1 MRERLDKYIK
11 QHNLFSKGDK
21 LILAISGGTDSV
33 ALAYL
38 LKQLEYDFTMA
49 HCNFGLR
56 NKESDADEV
65 FVKKLAKKLG
75 VKCFTKSFKTTGIL
89 FSRSALYYGNQI
101 RIGKI
106 KSCRMPLL
114 YAFAG
119 NLL

>member
-1 MRERLDKYIK
+1 MNEELDKYIK
-11 QHNLFSKGDK
+11 HYHLFSKGDK
-21 LILAISGGTDSV
+21 LILAISGGADSV

-75 VKCFTKSFKTTGIL
+75 VRCFIKSFETLK
-89 FSRSALYYGNQI
+89 FASEN
-101 RIGKI
+101 KI
-106 KSCRMPLL
+106 
-114 YAFAG
+114 
-119 NLL
+119 